1 MLCRDSCC
9 LRHEQKPALQQ
20 ILNAAADNNN
30 VLFVSVSDHYEL
42 CLGKGEKQKLC
53 NKQFYGSVFG
63 LLSDS
68 YLDYGSGSRYLKN
81 IKSYKRAVENW
92 KIYRYTG
99 ISNGFKLMYRS
110 FLSTIF
116 FYFRSFHAKVMLNVM

>member
-81 IKSYKRAVENW
+81 IKNYKSAVENW
-92 KIYRYTG
+92 KIYRY
-99 ISNGFKLMYRS
+99 ISNGFKLMYRYRS

-116 FYFRSFHAKVMLNVM
+116 FILAVLMRKLF

>member
-81 IKSYKRAVENW
+81 IKTYKRAVENW
-92 KIYRYTG
+92 KIYRY
-99 ISNGFKLMYRS
+99 FKWLQANVP
-110 FLSTIF
+110 FLPIHHF
-116 FYFRSFHAKVMLNVM
+116 FYFSSFNAKVILNVM